1 MRALFREVAS
11 VTPLLSKPRIG
22 TRQILSEG
30 EPVFKGVKE
39 GRVRLIAVAFVFLKL
54 HLLLSFSQ
62 CSYISYKSV
71 MLLEALASVKSME
84 HYQGRG
90 DC

>member
-1 MRALFREVAS
+1 

-22 TRQILSEG
+22 TRQILSGGDPIWKE
-30 EPVFKGVKE
+30 VKE